1 MKHVFIYIIIFFLQY
16 HWNTMLWTMIRLSL
30 NTTRWSKKK
39 MYKTFLCMYI
49 ILFMYVHI
57 CIGIYIYI
65 LCVCLENFSLF
76 KSPFVR
82 WFSALCVLYEKC
94 GEKSQ
99 FWTICSRHTYVL
111 LRIYIYTSI
120 QWWFT
125 YTRFRSLLVLM
136 RSLVLS
142 KPFVCCNNRKRTEHD
157 RWVKRVEMAT
167 EQKTLYTYSYTK
179 IYTHILT
186 IHHIH
191 ITNCRFLDVFM

>member
-1 MKHVFIYIIIFFLQY
+1 
-16 HWNTMLWTMIRLSL
+16 
-30 NTTRWSKKK
+30 
-39 MYKTFLCMYI
+39 
-49 ILFMYVHI
+49 MYVHHF
-57 CIGIYIYI
+57 IYVRTYMYRY
-65 LCVCLENFSLF
+65 LYLYFVYLPGEFFSLQVSF
-76 KSPFVR
+76 C
-82 WFSALCVLYEKC
+82 ALIFCFMCSLREVWREESVLDNM
-94 GEKSQ
+94 Q
-99 FWTICSRHTYVL
+99 QTY
-111 LRIYIYTSI
+111 LRIITYIYTSI